1 MKKIF
6 SILFLLVAFVAVQN
20 NANAGTTTTTTSTTT
35 TTQNGTTTKT
45 TTTKTTKTSGT
56 NWDSNANL
64 QRVNRIGNVL
74 LTKNG
79 VQQTIK
85 FTVSNTADVNAY
97 ADINKEIHIYRG
109 LLNYVDYDH
118 ELAGV
123 IAHEMGHILNGHCAK
138 QTILDSVIN
147 SVATDLVKGANDAK
161 VATVAVGQQLASSKL
176 SRNDEMEADIT
187 AVDLMVR
194 AGYNPLA
201 LISVLNKICGNYVDV
216 LETHP
221 SGEKRLMNIYDYILY
236 NYPSYAKTG
245 AAGYNTESY
254 KRAST
259 MIEANLVRRSNNKSL
274 QNKYVKT
281 QKKLL
286 KNKEKRMK
294 KMSGI
299 INGWDASF
307 AALYLMSK

>member
-6 SILFLLVAFVAVQN
+6 SILFLLVAFVGVQTS
-20 NANAGTTTTTTSTTT
+20 ANAGITTTTTTTTT
-35 TTQNGTTTKT
+35 TTKNGSTTKT
-45 TTTKTTKTSGT
+45 TTTKTTTSGT
-56 NWDSNANL
+56 NWDSKANL

-85 FTVSNTADVNAY
+85 FTVSDTEDVNAY
-97 ADINKEIHIYRG
+97 ADINKEIHVYRG

-138 QTILDSVIN
+138 QTILDSVIS
-147 SVATDLVKGANDAK
+147 SVVTDLAKGASDAG
-161 VATVAVGQQLASSKL
+161 ATTVAIGQQLASSKL

-187 AVDLMVR
+187 AVDLMIR

-201 LISVLNKICGNYVDV
+201 LISVLNKICGNYIDV

-221 SGEKRLMNIYDYILY
+221 SGEKRLMNIYDYIQY
-236 NYPSYAKTG
+236 NYPKYAKTG

-254 KRAST
+254 KKAST
-259 MIEANLVRRSNNKSL
+259 MIEANLTLRKNNKSL
-274 QNKYVKT
+274 QNKYIKT